1 MANTAPPDPMSI
13 CTFVRNVA
21 AMSPRTLLFP
31 LLLLLCSACS
41 DRETIDPKPF
51 DASQLEYFP
60 LKSGQYIVYRVDSL
74 VFDPAI
80 TGGIFRDSSST
91 FVMEILTDSLTDNSG
106 QLQYIL
112 ERYERKQSSERW
124 TFKFACTLSRANGQG
139 VRTEQN
145 FRFLKMLFP
154 MDKRSQWDGNLWIDK
169 NREIEIAGER
179 MLPFIHW
186 AYEVD
191 SIDVPAEIGGFQFD
205 STLVITEADNDNV
218 IERRFSRA
226 WYAKNIGLVKREQ
239 WILDSQY
246 CNQIPAPADCATR
259 PWDLK
264 AEKGYILRQLIL
276 AHN

>member
-1 MANTAPPDPMSI
+1 ML
-13 CTFVRNVA
+13 
-21 AMSPRTLLFP
+21 PRTLLFT
-31 LLLLLCSACS
+31 LLLLSAFACS
-41 DRETIDPKPF
+41 DRETINPKPF

-60 LKSGQYIVYRVDSL
+60 LQSGKYIIYQVDSL
-74 VFDPAI
+74 VFDPAPS
-80 TGGIFRDSSST
+80 GGIARDSSRT
-91 FVMEILTDSLTDNSG
+91 FVMEMLTDSLTDNNG

-112 ERYERKQSSERW
+112 ERYERKQDSEPW
-124 TFKFACTLSRANGQG
+124 MFKFAGTLSRANGQG
-139 VRTEQN
+139 VQTEQN

-179 MLPFIHW
+179 MQPFIHW
-186 AYEVD
+186 SYAVD
-191 SIDVPAEIGGFQFD
+191 SIDVPIEMGGFRFD

-218 IERRFSRA
+218 IEKRFSRA

-246 CNQIPAPADCATR
+246 CNQIPAPADCASR
-259 PWDLK
+259 PWELK
-264 AEKGYILRQLIL
+264 AERGYILRQVII

>member
-1 MANTAPPDPMSI
+1 MAR
-13 CTFVRNVA
+13 CTFVQNAVV
-21 AMSPRTLLFP
+21 MSPRTLFFS
-31 LLLLLCSACS
+31 LLLLLFGACS
-41 DRETIDPKPF
+41 DRETLEPLPF
-51 DASQLEYFP
+51 DTSQLEYFP
-60 LKSGQYIVYRVDSL
+60 LKSGKYIVYKVDSL

-80 TGGIFRDSSST
+80 TGGISRDSSST
-91 FVMEILTDSLTDNSG
+91 FVMEMLTDSLADNNG

-112 ERYERKQSSERW
+112 ERYERRLQTEPW
-124 TFKFACTLSRANGQG
+124 TFKFAGTLSRANNQG

-154 MDKRSQWDGNLWIDK
+154 MDKRSNWDGNLWIDK

-179 MLPFIHW
+179 MQPFIHW

-191 SIDVPAEIGGFQFD
+191 SIDVPAAIGNFQFD
-205 STLVITEADNDNV
+205 STLVITEVDNDNI

-246 CNQIPAPADCATR
+246 CNQIPAPTDCATR
-259 PWDLK
+259 PWELK
-264 AEKGYILRQLIL
+264 AEKGYILRQIIL
-276 AHN
+276 EHN